1 VRKTPLETYKGILE
15 KSPYLS
21 IPMIKVNAAFGFSAG
36 LLGAGV
42 GSGVETGTGVD
53 FRARRPD
60 CPITPRAHNAA
71 SAAYK
76 VAA

>member
-60 CPITPRAHNAA
+60 CATTA
-71 SAAYK
+71 SAHDNNT
-76 VAA
+76 VAQKMA